1 MSSVVGFVESTPDL
15 MVTVSAVCPQP
26 GLGVTSEVAQ
36 LLALRHRL
44 PISTWKKKISWLFCL
59 QLGSGLGGEW
69 SGVSVSGGWHVPSRT
84 ESSVPSLSSPAQ
96 TLLKS
101 VWILVETSFLIFS
114 PLVSLATPKQTHT
127 AMSPGSQLP
136 FPADTS
142 GWKTQQ
148 AVGASTTLT
157 LNFFSMGF

>member
-1 MSSVVGFVESTPDL
+1 M
-15 MVTVSAVCPQP
+15 
-26 GLGVTSEVAQ
+26 
-36 LLALRHRL
+36 
-44 PISTWKKKISWLFCL
+44 
-59 QLGSGLGGEW
+59 
-69 SGVSVSGGWHVPSRT
+69 SVSGGWHVPSRT
-84 ESSVPSLSSPAQ
+84 ESSVLLSPPRAR

-148 AVGASTTLT
+148 AVGANATLT
-157 LNFFSMGF
+157 LNFFKHGFLSSGLRSLLGRSPASPG